1 MGEVLCRGFILSD
14 TCLRLVDSGMG
25 RASVCE
31 VFFTLVSCRRSNVT
45 PQERCD
51 ERMRSTRDAASCQPV
66 RSRQIT

>member
-31 VFFTLVSCRRSNVT
+31 VFCYACVL
-45 PQERCD
+45 PQEQRH
-51 ERMRSTRDAASCQPV
+51 TAGAV
-66 RSRQIT
+66 